1 MYSLDLSKILSMK
14 KTTLANGLKV
24 VLVQKNIPTVSIALS
39 YRVGSKNEIYG
50 QRGFAHLFE
59 HMMFEGSKNIP
70 HGKFDEYCSI
80 AGGTNNAY
88 TTYDWTSYTMTLPA
102 HQLELALWMESDRM
116 FNFEISEAALETQ
129 KNVVTEEIRQVVE
142 NYPYG
147 KWRELLAENAYSD
160 KSGYSWEVHGT
171 IEDVQAANIEKA
183 NNFHKSY
190 YRPDNAV
197 LVLVGDVNDSTIELV
212 KKYFD
217 KEIPDS
223 YGQLNR
229 HSGSH
234 EIFGNKKAEFKDN
247 VPHAGIFLNY
257 HLSGFESDDVL
268 RADLLA
274 NILGNG
280 KSSRLFE
287 GLVYE
292 DQVASSVGAYVD
304 KREDS
309 SLMTLYALG
318 SDKNIQT
325 DDMNSLIKDEIKH
338 LLLNGI
344 ELEELNKAKNQII
357 SAISYEI
364 QYSHGI
370 ADVVAT
376 NSLFF
381 DDDSKLL
388 QILEKYSSFTDKEL
402 LEFAEK
408 MFDFENSVRI
418 DALPK
423 F

>member
-14 KTTLANGLKV
+14 KTKLANGLKV
-24 VLVQKNIPTVSIALS
+24 VLVHKNIPTVSIALS
-39 YRVGSKNEIYG
+39 YRVGSKNEIIG

-88 TTYDWTSYTMTLPA
+88 TTYDWTSYTMTVPA
-102 HQLELALWMESDRM
+102 HQIELALWMESDRM
-116 FNFEISEAALETQ
+116 FNFEVSQEALETQ

-147 KWRELLAENAYSD
+147 KWRELLAANAYSD
-160 KSGYSWEVHGT
+160 DSGYSWEVHGT
-171 IEDVQAANIEKA
+171 IEDVQAADLDKA
-183 NNFHKSY
+183 NNFHQSY

-197 LVLVGDVNDSTIELV
+197 LVLVGDVNDKTLDLV
-212 KKYFD
+212 RKYFD
-217 KEIPDS
+217 KDIPAE
-223 YGQLNR
+223 YGKLQR
-229 HSGSH
+229 HSGKH
-234 EIFGNKKAEFKDN
+234 EIFGNKKADFKDN

-268 RADLLA
+268 KADLLA

-292 DQVASSVGAYVD
+292 DQIASSVGAYVD

-344 ELEELNKAKNQII
+344 ESEELQKAKNQII
-357 SAISYEI
+357 SSISYEI
-364 QYSHGI
+364 QYSYGI

-381 DDDSKLL
+381 EDDSKLL

-402 LEFAEK
+402 LEFGESL
-408 MFDFENSVRI
+408 FDFENAVRI

>member
-14 KTTLANGLKV
+14 KTILANGLKV
-24 VLVQKNIPTVSIALS
+24 ILVHKNIPTVSIALS
-39 YRVGSKNEIYG
+39 YRVGSKNEEFG

-59 HMMFEGSKNIP
+59 HMMFEGSKNVP

-88 TTYDWTSYTMTLPA
+88 TTYDWTSYTMTIPA

-116 FNFEISEAALETQ
+116 FNFEISEGALETQ

-147 KWRELLAENAYSD
+147 KWRELLAENAYSEE
-160 KSGYSWEVHGT
+160 SGYSWEVHGT
-171 IEDVQAANIEKA
+171 IEDVQNATLDKA
-183 NNFHKSY
+183 NKFHHSY
-190 YRPDNAV
+190 YRPDNAI
-197 LVLVGDVNDSTIELV
+197 LVLVGDVNDSTMDLV
-212 KKYFD
+212 NKYFD
-217 KEIPDS
+217 KPIPADFEKL
-223 YGQLNR
+223 QR
-229 HSGSH
+229 HTGKH
-234 EIFGNKKAEFKDN
+234 QIFGNKKAEFKDN
-247 VPHAGIFLNY
+247 VPHAGLFLNY
-257 HLSGFESDDVL
+257 HLAGFESDDVL
-268 RADLLA
+268 KADLIA

-292 DQVASSVGAYVD
+292 DQIASSVGAYVD

-309 SLMTLYALG
+309 SLITLYALG

-325 DDMNSLIKDEIKH
+325 DDMNSLIKDELKH
-338 LLLNGI
+338 FLLNGI
-344 ELEELNKAKNQII
+344 EPEELQKAKNQII

-364 QYSHGI
+364 QYSYGI

-381 DDDSKLL
+381 DDDAKLL

-402 LEFAEK
+402 LEFGEK
-408 MFDFENSVRI
+408 LFDFENAVRI

>member
-1 MYSLDLSKILSMK
+1 MK
-14 KTTLANGLKV
+14 KTKLANGLKV
-24 VLVQKNIPTVSIALS
+24 VLVHKNIPTVSIALS
-39 YRVGSKNEIYG
+39 YRVGSKNEIIG

-88 TTYDWTSYTMTLPA
+88 TTYDWTSYTMTVPA
-102 HQLELALWMESDRM
+102 HQIELALWMESDRM
-116 FNFEISEAALETQ
+116 FNFEVSQEALETQ

-147 KWRELLAENAYSD
+147 KWRELLAANAYSD
-160 KSGYSWEVHGT
+160 DSGYSWEVHGT
-171 IEDVQAANIEKA
+171 IEDVQAADLDKA
-183 NNFHKSY
+183 NNFHQSY

-197 LVLVGDVNDSTIELV
+197 LVLVGDVNDKTLDLV
-212 KKYFD
+212 RKYFD
-217 KEIPDS
+217 KDIPAE
-223 YGQLNR
+223 YGKLQR
-229 HSGSH
+229 HSGKH
-234 EIFGNKKAEFKDN
+234 EIFGNKKADFKDN

-268 RADLLA
+268 KADLLA

-292 DQVASSVGAYVD
+292 DQIASSVGAYVD

-344 ELEELNKAKNQII
+344 ESEELQKAKNQII
-357 SAISYEI
+357 SSISYEI
-364 QYSHGI
+364 QYSYGI

-381 DDDSKLL
+381 EDDSKLL

-402 LEFAEK
+402 LEFGESL
-408 MFDFENSVRI
+408 FDFENAVRI

>member
-14 KTTLANGLKV
+14 KTILANGLKV
-24 VLVQKNIPTVSIALS
+24 ILVHKNIPTVSIALS
-39 YRVGSKNEIYG
+39 YRVGSKNEVFG

-59 HMMFEGSKNIP
+59 HMMFEGSKNVP

-88 TTYDWTSYTMTLPA
+88 TTYDWTSYTMTIPA

-116 FNFEISEAALETQ
+116 FNFEISEEALETQ

-147 KWRELLAENAYSD
+147 KWRELLAENAFSEE
-160 KSGYSWEVHGT
+160 SGYSWEVHGT
-171 IEDVQAANIEKA
+171 IEDVQNATLDKA
-183 NNFHKSY
+183 NKFHHSY
-190 YRPDNAV
+190 YRPDNAI
-197 LVLVGDVNDSTIELV
+197 LVLVGDVNDSTMELV
-212 KKYFD
+212 NKYFN
-217 KEIPDS
+217 KPIPADFEK
-223 YGQLNR
+223 LHR
-229 HSGSH
+229 HTGKH
-234 EIFGNKKAEFKDN
+234 KIFGNKKAEFKDN
-247 VPHAGIFLNY
+247 VPHAGLFLNY
-257 HLSGFESDDVL
+257 HLAGFESDDVL
-268 RADLLA
+268 KADLIA

-292 DQVASSVGAYVD
+292 DQIASSVGAYVD

-309 SLMTLYALG
+309 SLITLYALG

-325 DDMNSLIKDEIKH
+325 DDMNSLIKDELKH
-338 LLLNGI
+338 FLLNGI
-344 ELEELNKAKNQII
+344 EPEELQKAKNQII

-364 QYSHGI
+364 QYSYGI

-402 LEFAEK
+402 LAFGEK
-408 MFDFENSVRI
+408 LFDFENAVRI